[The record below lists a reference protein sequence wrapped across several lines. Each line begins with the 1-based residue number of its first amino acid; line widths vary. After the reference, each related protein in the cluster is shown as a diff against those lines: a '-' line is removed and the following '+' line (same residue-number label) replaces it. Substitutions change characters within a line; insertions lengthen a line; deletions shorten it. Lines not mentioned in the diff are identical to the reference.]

1 MLGRRRWA
9 LGAWAQVQTP
19 KARDPGH
26 DPALSGSGVGQG
38 HLVALEVL

>member
-1 MLGRRRWA
+1 M

-38 HLVALEVL
+38 DLVGKAAIVALEAP